1 MTDGHRT
8 PPEVIRLEGI
18 QKSFRIGVLDMPI
31 LKGIDLV
38 VGKGELTAI
47 VGTSGGGKS
56 TLMNIIGLLDEP
68 TSGRYFLEGENVLSL
83 DDDRLSEIRARK
95 IGFVFQQFNLLPRST
110 ALENVALPL
119 VYRGVSRGEGE
130 ARALAML
137 EKVGMKDRAW
147 HRPAELSGGQQQRVA
162 VARALVGNPSLILAD
177 EPTGALDTRVGQE
190 IMDLFASLNRDD
202 GITVVIITHDLRM
215 AAQCR
220 RQVRIRDGLVLD
232 EGTGGAACS

>member
-1 MTDGHRT
+1 MTVDSRSS
-8 PPEVIRLEGI
+8 PEVIRLEGI
-18 QKSFRIGVLDMPI
+18 RKSFRIGVLDMPI
-31 LKGIDLV
+31 LNGIDLT
-38 VGKGELTAI
+38 VGKGELTAV

-68 TSGRYFLEGENVLSL
+68 TSGHYLLEGENVLSL
-83 DDDRLSEIRARK
+83 DDDRLSDIRARK

-130 ARALAML
+130 ARAMAML
-137 EKVGMKDRAW
+137 EKVGMKDRAR

-162 VARALVGNPSLILAD
+162 VARALVGTPSLILAD

-190 IMDLFASLNRDD
+190 IMDLFTSLNRDD
-202 GITVVIITHDLRM
+202 GITVVIITHDLSM
-215 AAQCR
+215 AARCR
-220 RQVRIRDGLVLD
+220 RQVRIRDGRIVD
-232 EGTGGAACS
+232 ETAGGPACS